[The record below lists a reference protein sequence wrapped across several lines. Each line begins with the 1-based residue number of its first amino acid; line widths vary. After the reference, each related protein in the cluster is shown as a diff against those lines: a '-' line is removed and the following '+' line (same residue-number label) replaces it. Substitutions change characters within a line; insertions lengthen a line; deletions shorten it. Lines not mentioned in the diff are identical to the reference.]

1 MIAAYNLHLSETEAV
16 VYQVSG
22 NFTNDNQIINIY
34 LGLNILR
41 DSLSDTRSTDLDNTQ
56 VYVSTI
62 LIDVASDR

>member
-1 MIAAYNLHLSETEAV
+1 MNAYDLHLSETEAV

-41 DSLSDTRSTDLDNTQ
+41 DSLSDTRSNDLDNTR
-56 VYVSTI
+56 VCVSTI
-62 LIDVASDR
+62 LIDAASDR

>member
-1 MIAAYNLHLSETEAV
+1 MIAYDLHLSETEAV

-41 DSLSDTRSTDLDNTQ
+41 DSLSDTRSTDLDNTR
-56 VYVSTI
+56 VCVSTI

>member
-1 MIAAYNLHLSETEAV
+1 MIAYDLHLSETEAV

-41 DSLSDTRSTDLDNTQ
+41 DSLSDTRSTDLYNTQ

>member
-1 MIAAYNLHLSETEAV
+1 MIAYDLHLSDTEAV

-41 DSLSDTRSTDLDNTQ
+41 DSLSDTRSSDLDNTQ

-62 LIDVASDR
+62 LIDAASDR

>member
-1 MIAAYNLHLSETEAV
+1 MIAYDLHLSETEAV

-41 DSLSDTRSTDLDNTQ
+41 DSLSDTRSSDLDNTQ

-62 LIDVASDR
+62 LIDAASDR

>member
-1 MIAAYNLHLSETEAV
+1 MIAYDLHLSETEAV

-41 DSLSDTRSTDLDNTQ
+41 DSLSDTRSNDLDNTR
-56 VYVSTI
+56 VCVSTI

>member
-1 MIAAYNLHLSETEAV
+1 MIAYDLHLSETEAV

>member
-1 MIAAYNLHLSETEAV
+1 MIAYDLHLSETEAV

-41 DSLSDTRSTDLDNTQ
+41 DSLSDTRSNDLDNTQ

-62 LIDVASDR
+62 LIDAASDR

>member
-1 MIAAYNLHLSETEAV
+1 MNAYDLHLSETEAV